1 VPKMITIGLVG
12 SAPYIREIYSYQKC
26 LPFFFILPDL
36 YSPNGNSHLD
46 QNASIDADFLKVV
59 PFRGLEVCKENFRG
73 QICTQK
79 LKKILT
85 IAQA

>member
-1 VPKMITIGLVG
+1 VQKMIIIGSVG
-12 SAPYIREIYSYQKC
+12 SPPHIREIYVYQSVY
-26 LPFFFILPDL
+26 LFFLILRHA

-46 QNASIDADFLKVV
+46 QNASIDADFLRVV
-59 PFRGLEVCKENFRG
+59 PFGGLEVCKENFMG
-73 QICTQK
+73 QICPQK